1 MGYYK
6 FSFMIDGDLY
16 KQIVRNKNIDSDR
29 KKHNLRALNSVKL
42 IEEGKLPKISGRE
55 FLNELR
61 NKNTND

>member
-1 MGYYK
+1 
-6 FSFMIDGDLY
+6 MIDGDLY